1 MGLWCRARPT
11 DQRRQTLLVI
21 IGPGLQ
27 KSHADAFLFS
37 PSDDARVSAMI
48 GWNEQNYIIWY
59 SHRAR
64 DVERSAA
71 FRKIANNTIYGTP
84 TKLDRTRL

>member
-1 MGLWCRARPT
+1 
-11 DQRRQTLLVI
+11 
-21 IGPGLQ
+21 
-27 KSHADAFLFS
+27 
-37 PSDDARVSAMI
+37 MI

-71 FRKIANNTIYGTP
+71 FRKIANNTIYGAP